1 MARAILAGGRA
12 ESAHRAVECIKL
24 GIADYV
30 LTQQLAR
37 LPMAILR
44 AQEGKLHR
52 DAQKEAAAALRE
64 GEARF
69 RLLVENAPDAIV
81 ILDLDSGTFSDC
93 NENALRLF
101 RVTRD
106 ELMRCGPGELSP
118 PFQPDGRHSAEAA
131 RAGMD
136 RTAPGARPHFEW
148 THRNS
153 RGEEIPCEVHMVR
166 LPSPMRR
173 SVRGSVLNVTERKL
187 AEEAVRESE
196 ACYRRLVNNAK
207 YGIYWVTVE
216 GILLDAN
223 PALIQML
230 GYESMDAFLS
240 LGNTVKL
247 YCDGSKRDEIAHWYR
262 ENDRGLTILQKPY
275 VPRELARRVRE
286 TLDRQP
292 TKVHPG

>member
-1 MARAILAGGRA
+1 
-12 ESAHRAVECIKL
+12 
-24 GIADYV
+24 
-30 LTQQLAR
+30 
-37 LPMAILR
+37 MAILR
-44 AQEGKLHR
+44 AQEGKRHR

-81 ILDLDSGTFSDC
+81 VLDLDSGTFSDC
-93 NENALRLF
+93 NEHALRLF

-136 RTAPGARPHFEW
+136 RTAPGARPHFDW
-148 THRNS
+148 THRIS
-153 RGEEIPCEVHMVR
+153 RGEEIPCEVHVVR

-173 SVRGSVLNVTERKL
+173 SVRGRVLNVTERKL

-216 GILLDAN
+216 GTLLDAN

-247 YCDGSKRDEIAHWYR
+247 CCAGSKRDEIAHWYR
-262 ENDRGLTILQKPY
+262 ENDRGLTSLQKPY